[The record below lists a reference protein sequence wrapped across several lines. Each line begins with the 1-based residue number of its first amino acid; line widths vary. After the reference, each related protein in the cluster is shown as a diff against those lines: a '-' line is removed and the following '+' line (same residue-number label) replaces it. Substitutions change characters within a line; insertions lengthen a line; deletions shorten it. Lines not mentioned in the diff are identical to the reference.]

1 MGWLKNAFATAGEVK
16 SLTHEVGF
24 LQGLL
29 EAADKRN
36 ALLEATIIKERAAK
50 DKVLLRHADIM
61 TRQAKLGEHF
71 VNDALPKLEIEPE
84 PLTLQQSEAIE
95 WAATQMRD
103 ADIEANIE
111 PRPIE
116 MYREA
121 IKNDPNRYLPADIL
135 N

>member
-1 MGWLKNAFATAGEVK
+1 MGWLHNAFKTAGEVA
-16 SLTHEVGF
+16 SLEREAAF

-29 EAADKRN
+29 N
-36 ALLEATIIKERAAK
+36 AEKERVILLESAIVKERAAK

-84 PLTLQQSEAIE
+84 PLTLQEIEKLE
-95 WAATQMRD
+95 WAAQVSRD
-103 ADIEANIE
+103 ADLEIGIDK
-111 PRPIE
+111 PIE
-116 MYREA
+116 MYLEA
-121 IKNDPNRYLPADIL
+121 VRQDPYRYLSPDGL